1 MYKEMLNKKLNMPNL
16 VDAPAIQQ
24 PNIFPI
30 EWETETKELQDLY
43 EKAKKEQ
50 WNASDINWNSLQ
62 AKDFDDIQ
70 KIAISY
76 WLSVLA
82 TFERA
87 TPVFAKALIKAY
99 ETHAEQPVKFLFST
113 LVFDEGRHEECCMR
127 CIDKLCPL
135 FPWKWK
141 PRNTFE
147 ENVLKAIN
155 WIYYNGSRYWRAF
168 SQAADVKYNLS
179 VLFTSFM
186 MAESGATTI
195 FRSMAERAKHP
206 VFRDVFISIHR
217 DEARHLAF
225 TWYLLKKR
233 LPSASIEEKTFITKQ
248 LRAGFVFLSPILFE
262 PISEFWKLPEG
273 FLEIHRKMEEIARDA
288 GLGVLTIEEKT
299 KIWGNAI
306 RAVKARIKQFNI
318 PFPDMP
324 EIGIYGEEEVE
335 IKEED
340 IAFMGL

>member
-1 MYKEMLNKKLNMPNL
+1 MNNKHLQLPNIS
-16 VDAPAIQQ
+16 DPPQIQQ
-24 PNIFPI
+24 PNIFPV
-30 EWETETKELQDLY
+30 EWEVETKELQELY

-50 WNASDINWNSLQ
+50 WNPSDINWSSLQ
-62 AKDFDDIQ
+62 EKDFDHIQ

-76 WLSVLA
+76 WFSVLA

-127 CIDKLCPL
+127 CVDRLCPF

-141 PRNTFE
+141 PKTTFE
-147 ENVLKAIN
+147 ENILKAIN

-168 SQAADVKYNLS
+168 SQAADVKYNLN
-179 VLFTSFM
+179 VLFSSFM
-186 MAESGATTI
+186 MAETGATTI
-195 FRSMAERAKHP
+195 FRSIAERATHP
-206 VFRDVFISIHR
+206 VFREVFINIHK

-225 TWYLLKKR
+225 TWYLLKER
-233 LPSASIEEKTFITKQ
+233 LPAASLEEKAQITKQ

-262 PISEFWKLPEG
+262 PISEFWKLPDG
-273 FLEIHRKMEEIARDA
+273 FLDIHRKMEEIARDA
-288 GLGVLTIEEKT
+288 GLGVLTHEEKK
-299 KIWGNAI
+299 KIWGDAV
-306 RAVKARIKQFNI
+306 RSVKARIKQFNVS
-318 PFPDMP
+318 FPDMP
-324 EIGIYGEEEVE
+324 EIGIYGEEEVQ